1 MAKDYYA
8 VLGVARG
15 ASAAEIREHFLRL
28 ARSRHPDRFRGNAK
42 AAAEAEF
49 QSLTEA
55 FNVLSD
61 PERRRLHDLEL
72 ARPDL
77 GARSAAEDGAQMA
90 KFFVQRGIK
99 IYKEHKYVEAADNFD
114 RATKADPDNAQ
125 SWHHLALACSHYQR
139 FQARALAAITKA
151 CELEKMNPGYLKLAG
166 KLFAAA
172 GMTARAERYYNEALT
187 WGGEDATVRQAL
199 DELGRAQRRGTGL
212 FGKAGG

>member
-15 ASAAEIREHFLRL
+15 ASAVEIREHFLRL
-28 ARSRHPDRFRGNAK
+28 ARTRHPDRFQGAEK
-42 AAAEAEF
+42 AAAESAF
-49 QSLTEA
+49 QSVTEA

-72 ARPDL
+72 ARPEL
-77 GARSAAEDGAQMA
+77 QARSAAEDGAQMA
-90 KFFVQRGIK
+90 KLFVQRGIK
-99 IYKEHKYVEAADNFD
+99 VYKEHKFVEAADNFD

-125 SWHHLALACSHYQR
+125 AWHHLALACSHYQR

-151 CELEKMNPGYLKLAG
+151 CEIEKMNPGYLKLAG

-172 GMTARAERYYNEALT
+172 GMTSRAERYYNEALT
-187 WGGEDATVRQAL
+187 WGGEDAVVRQAL
-199 DELGRAQRRGTGL
+199 EELGKAQRRGAGL